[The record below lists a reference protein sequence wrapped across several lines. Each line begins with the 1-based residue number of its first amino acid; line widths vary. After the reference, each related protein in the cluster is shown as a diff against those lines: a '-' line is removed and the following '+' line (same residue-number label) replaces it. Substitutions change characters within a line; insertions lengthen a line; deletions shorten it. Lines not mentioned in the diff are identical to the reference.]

1 MRCRL
6 RIRLKLTILLLVFSL
21 APLIAAEIF
30 DAIAFDRLSR
40 RVDQQFTDNISRRI
54 EQELKVNVRRTAEHM
69 AGIRSRVMMM
79 ARSQSASFSG
89 VLSGPAPEQSQ
100 IHLPFTPEK
109 FSELTAGEIPPGFRE
124 QPGWQ
129 AGQTPPVVSYERP
142 LLVIPSGLGNEAAA
156 DLTRRLAQTTDD
168 LQALSDDFR
177 GIVRGQFVGL
187 QNGAFLTFPAQNG
200 YASFEPAAQEW
211 YTLGSDSDD
220 VEWTRPYQDE
230 ITGEARMTCAAP
242 VRAPD
247 GTLLGVTGTHV
258 SLSVTTSL
266 LEMPPELSL
275 GSAAWIINLQD
286 HNNTQSRVLFSIG
299 SAPNDAGHHP
309 AEAAFVKSI
318 LSPLRDGI
326 SGSYKL
332 EIEGVPGI
340 AAYGQIAPSVGL
352 VMFVADHRID
362 GIVGP
367 ARQDLR
373 EIAHESRR
381 SAIAISVLV
390 VLLSIA
396 GAYAM
401 GRTVSRPIRRL
412 ADAAQA
418 VSGGDLRARVSIRP
432 RRDELGKLARMFNE
446 MVPALADR
454 MRLQESIGLANQLQT
469 GMLPDTPPSI
479 PGFDIFGIAQY
490 CDETG
495 GDYFD
500 YILPISLGEHRHGLA
515 LGDVTGHGIP
525 AALIMTSARALL
537 LSHARHIKEP
547 HEILNRINEMI
558 AERASSGKFMTF
570 TLLVLDTNKRTLE
583 VANAGHDPALI
594 LRARDGSFEEL
605 ALGGLPLGISPDEK
619 YTMATERYPEPGD
632 ILIIGT
638 DGIWETR
645 DPRGEF
651 YGKERMR
658 QAVRTNAGKAA
669 REIGD
674 AILEDLRIYRGSAP
688 VLDDITF
695 IIAKAG
701 EPGA

>member
-1 MRCRL
+1 M

-21 APLIAAEIF
+21 APLIASEIF
-30 DAIAFDRLSR
+30 DALAFDRLSH

-54 EQELKVNVRRTAEHM
+54 DQELAVNVRRTAEHM
-69 AGIRSRVMMM
+69 SGIRSRVMMM
-79 ARSQSASFSG
+79 ARSQAASFSG
-89 VLSGPAPEQSQ
+89 VLSGPVPEQS
-100 IHLPFTPEK
+100 HTHPPFTPEEFGK
-109 FSELTAGEIPPGFRE
+109 LTAGEIPPGFRE

-129 AGQTPPVVSYERP
+129 PGQTPPVVSYERP
-142 LLVIPSGLGNEAAA
+142 LLAIPPGLSIETAT
-156 DLTRRLAQTTDD
+156 DLSLRLAQATDD

-177 GIVRGQFVGL
+177 GIVRGQFMGF

-200 YASFEPAAQEW
+200 YESFEPAAQEW
-211 YTLGSDSDD
+211 YTLGMNSDD
-220 VEWTRPYQDE
+220 VEWTRPYQDA
-230 ITGEARMTCAAP
+230 ITGEARMTCVMP

-266 LEMPPELSL
+266 LELPPELSL
-275 GSAAWIINLQD
+275 GSAAWVINLQD
-286 HNNTQSRVLFSIG
+286 HGNAHSRVLFAIG
-299 SAPNDAGHHP
+299 SEPNDAGIHP
-309 AEAAFVKSI
+309 AEAAIVESI
-318 LSPLRDGI
+318 LAPLRSGN

-332 EIEGVPGI
+332 EIDGVPGI

-352 VMFVADHRID
+352 VMFVANHRID

-401 GRTVSRPIRRL
+401 GRTISRPIRRL

-418 VSGGDLRARVSIRP
+418 VSDGDLNARVSIRP
-432 RRDELGKLARMFNE
+432 RRDELGKLARTFNE

-454 MRLQESIGLANQLQT
+454 MRLQESIGLANQLQI
-469 GMLPDTPPSI
+469 GMLPDAPPSI
-479 PGFDIFGIAQY
+479 PGFDVYGIAIY

-500 YILPISLGEHRHGLA
+500 YLLPISLGDHRHGLA

-537 LSHARHIKEP
+537 LSHARHVKEP
-547 HEILNRINEMI
+547 HEILNRINETV
-558 AERASSGKFMTF
+558 AERASGGKFMTF
-570 TLLVLDTNKRTLE
+570 TLLVLDTKKRTLE

-605 ALGGLPLGISPDEK
+605 PLGGLPLGISPDEK
-619 YTMATERYPEPGD
+619 YTTSNERYPEPGD

-645 DPRGEF
+645 DHRGEF

-658 QAVRTNAGKAA
+658 QIVRTNAGKSA

-674 AILEDLRIYRGSAP
+674 AILEDIRTYRGSAP

-695 IIAKAG
+695 IIAKADG
-701 EPGA
+701 PTA